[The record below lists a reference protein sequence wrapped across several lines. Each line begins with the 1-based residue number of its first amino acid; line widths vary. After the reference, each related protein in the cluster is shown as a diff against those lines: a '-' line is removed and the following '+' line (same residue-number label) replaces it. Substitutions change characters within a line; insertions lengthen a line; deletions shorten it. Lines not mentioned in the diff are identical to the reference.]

1 VNAEP
6 FSFVNR
12 TLTQVLLLLLLV
24 TGSFSLATI
33 VQSGAL
39 GEGRQNQS
47 DSVLKVLLGDGR
59 RIFANQAFVQ
69 ADVYFHSGYYPSVF
83 DQKQAPTNS
92 SHMTAAEGSQEE
104 EEHERQMNFL
114 GPPHDWI
121 EGFGRHFLI
130 TEHTH
135 LQAGQEREIL
145 PWLKLSVELDPQRID
160 TYTTAA
166 YFLRK
171 ELNKPEE
178 AEKFLHE
185 GVRNNPGSYEL
196 YMSWAVFITRIIT
209 TTSAR
214 VMCGNWP
221 WCAGEPRKP
230 TKRTPICTAWNRL
243 PSILQGSRNRQA
255 TWQMP
260 SCTSNWPPALPPIP
274 MPCASKPRNS
284 KRDSRPPAK
293 LSNPTINPDLV
304 KIRNPNLETRNKLE
318 IQMKEIF
325 ETCMVRCFEHLDFG
339 F

>member
-1 VNAEP
+1 M
-6 FSFVNR
+6 NR
-12 TLTQVLLLLLLV
+12 TLTQVLLLLLLA
-24 TGSFSLATI
+24 TCSFSLATI
-33 VQSGAL
+33 LQPGAL

-59 RIFANQAFVQ
+59 RIFANHAFVQ

-135 LQAGQEREIL
+135 LQAGQESEIL
-145 PWLKLSVELDPQRID
+145 PWLKLSAELDPQRID

-171 ELNKPEE
+171 ELNKPDE

-185 GVRNNPGSYEL
+185 GIRNNPGSYEL
-196 YMSWAVFITRIIT
+196 LYELGRLYHENYHDDHRARNVWQLALVRWGSHEATKKEPDLHGLEQIAVNL
-209 TTSAR
+209 AR
-214 VMCGNWP
+214 VEEQ
-221 WCAGEPRKP
+221 AGDLTDAITHLELAARASPRPEALHQQVEELK
-230 TKRTPICTAWNRL
+230 ARL
-243 PSILQGSRNRQA
+243 KAASRNIQ
-255 TWQMP
+255 
-260 SCTSNWPPALPPIP
+260 SNN
-274 MPCASKPRNS
+274 KP
-284 KRDSRPPAK
+284 
-293 LSNPTINPDLV
+293 
-304 KIRNPNLETRNKLE
+304 
-318 IQMKEIF
+318 
-325 ETCMVRCFEHLDFG
+325 
-339 F
+339 